1 MSLLLWVRRD
11 AHIGTR
17 LELDFDSRS
26 LLFRFLQTTY
36 LLISMCRVKQ
46 PISYFKPS

>member
-26 LLFRFLQTTY
+26 LLFSLQTTY
-36 LLISMCRVKQ
+36 LLISMCRLKQ